1 MEKIKAILI
10 DDELNS
16 LQNLQQKLAEFCP
29 NIYVVATAQKPED
42 AILLINHH
50 KPDVI
55 FLDIEMPK
63 MNGFRMVEELK
74 ELDFEII
81 FTTAYNHYAV
91 EAIRIAAFDYLL
103 KPIAIKDLQQAVQR
117 LNKLLNPQTRER
129 MDVLKSSIG
138 DKKSQEDKIA
148 ISTTEGL
155 EFIPIKNILH
165 IESNSNYSKI
175 FFRDNRTLTVT
186 KLLKDFEDM
195 LVPYHF
201 YRVHNSH
208 LINLNYIQKYLRSNG
223 GRVIMQDG
231 TEIEVARRKKEEFL
245 KMIAGWSQL
254 WVMNYELWVI
264 DEILYRPAQLLII
277 NFKIPFNP
285 KALTI
290 KQVHVSA

>member
-1 MEKIKAILI
+1 MEKLKAIII
-10 DDELNS
+10 DDELSS

-29 NIYVVATAQKPED
+29 SIYVAATAQKPEE

-50 KPDVI
+50 KPAVL

-63 MNGFRMVEELK
+63 MSGFRMLEEIK
-74 ELDFEII
+74 ENDFEII
-81 FTTAYNHYAV
+81 FTTAYNHYAI

-103 KPIAIKDLQQAVQR
+103 KPIAIKDLQQAVER
-117 LNKLLNPQTRER
+117 LNKIRNPQTKEKI
-129 MDVLKSSIG
+129 DILKSSMK
-138 DKKSQEDKIA
+138 DQKTQEDKIA

-175 FFRDNRTLTVT
+175 YFNNNRTLTVT

-208 LINLNYIQKYLRSNG
+208 LINLYYIQKYLRGNG
-223 GRVIMQDG
+223 GRVMMQDG
-231 TEIEVARRKKEEFL
+231 TEIEVARRKKDEFL
-245 KMIAGWSQL
+245 KMISG
-254 WVMNYELWVI
+254 
-264 DEILYRPAQLLII
+264 
-277 NFKIPFNP
+277 
-285 KALTI
+285 
-290 KQVHVSA
+290 

>member
-1 MEKIKAILI
+1 MEKIKAIII
-10 DDELNS
+10 DDELS
-16 LQNLQQKLAEFCP
+16 SQQNLQQKLAEFCP
-29 NIYVVATAQKPED
+29 TINVVATAQKPED

-63 MNGFRMVEELK
+63 MSGFRMLEEFK
-74 ELDFEII
+74 DPDFEII
-81 FTTAYNHYAV
+81 FITAYNHYAV

-103 KPIAIKDLQQAVQR
+103 KPIAIKDLQQAVDR
-117 LNKLLNPQTRER
+117 LNKVLNPHTKER
-129 MDVLKSSIG
+129 IDVLKSSMG
-138 DKKSQEDKIA
+138 DNKTQEDKIA

-155 EFIPIKNILH
+155 EFIAIKNILH

-175 FFRDNRTLTVT
+175 FFQNNRTLTVT

-195 LVPYHF
+195 LLPYHF

-208 LINLNYIQKYLRSNG
+208 LINLNYIQKYLRGNG

-245 KMIAGWSQL
+245 KMIAG
-254 WVMNYELWVI
+254 
-264 DEILYRPAQLLII
+264 
-277 NFKIPFNP
+277 
-285 KALTI
+285 
-290 KQVHVSA
+290 

>member
-1 MEKIKAILI
+1 MEKLKAIII
-10 DDELNS
+10 DDELSN

-29 NIYVVATAQKPED
+29 SVKVIATAQKPEE
-42 AILLINHH
+42 AIFLINHH
-50 KPDVI
+50 KPEVI

-63 MNGFRMVEELK
+63 MSGFRMLEQIK
-74 ELDFEII
+74 DINFEVI

-103 KPIAIKDLQQAVQR
+103 KPVAIKELQQAVER
-117 LNKLLNPQTRER
+117 LNKIRYPHTKEKI
-129 MDVLKSSIG
+129 DVLKSSMN
-138 DKKSQEDKIA
+138 DKKTQEDKIA

-175 FFRDNRTLTVT
+175 YFNNNRTLTVT

-208 LINLNYIQKYLRSNG
+208 LINLNYIEKYLRGNG
-223 GRVIMQDG
+223 GRVMMQDG
-231 TEIEVARRKKEEFL
+231 TEIEVARRKKDEFL
-245 KMIAGWSQL
+245 KMIAG
-254 WVMNYELWVI
+254 
-264 DEILYRPAQLLII
+264 
-277 NFKIPFNP
+277 
-285 KALTI
+285 
-290 KQVHVSA
+290 